1 MRGEVAALIDQ
12 GKSHDEIIQWFV
24 ATYGSEEML
33 GAPLDKGFSRLAWLF
48 PYLIGAT
55 SAAAIGFAAVKWT
68 RRLETAPDAP
78 APTDPRWKN
87 ASTMS
92 SGTSIK
98 SAEAGLGLEPWQF
111 FVLAALLV
119 STGVILYNF
128 FGSGGQSRS
137 SIILFTVLM
146 AAVCLVGIAAL
157 RAVRPLVSP
166 QEDLT
171 AMVGERTRA
180 ALEREKLLTLR
191 SIKELEFDRAMG
203 KLSDADW
210 QEMSSRLRARA
221 AGLMRQ
227 LDAGVGLSRA
237 DRARSGQATG
247 RAAGPQ
253 RPDHGRRADLSS
265 PRRRQLLHRVRHEE
279 RRRREVLQELRAQT
293 VSNE

>member
-1 MRGEVAALIDQ
+1 MAEDVRSV
-12 GKSHDEIIQWFV
+12 
-24 ATYGSEEML
+24 
-33 GAPLDKGFSRLAWLF
+33 RLQ
-48 PYLIGAT
+48 PDRT
-55 SAAAIGFAAVKWT
+55 KDSFA
-68 RRLETAPDAP
+68 
-78 APTDPRWKN
+78 
-87 ASTMS
+87 
-92 SGTSIK
+92 
-98 SAEAGLGLEPWQF
+98 PWQF

-128 FGSGGQSRS
+128 FGSGCQSRS

-146 AAVCLVGIAAL
+146 GAVCLVGIAAL

-210 QEMSSRLRARA
+210 QEMSGRVRARA

-227 LDAGVGLSRA
+227 LDTGAGHPEPI
-237 DRARSGQATG
+237 Q
-247 RAAGPQ
+247 PM
-253 RPDHGRRADLSS
+253 P
-265 PRRRQLLHRVRHEE
+265 
-279 RRRREVLQELRAQT
+279 
-293 VSNE
+293 